1 MNPWRL
7 LSFLAQFETFPDT
20 IRYLIYKYEENRV
33 MLMVFTVAGLLVVVV
48 CHRLLAGKK
57 KR

>member
-20 IRYLIYKYEENRV
+20 VRYLIYKYEENRV
-33 MLMVFTVAGLLVVVV
+33 MLSVFMVAGLLVVVV

-57 KR
+57 